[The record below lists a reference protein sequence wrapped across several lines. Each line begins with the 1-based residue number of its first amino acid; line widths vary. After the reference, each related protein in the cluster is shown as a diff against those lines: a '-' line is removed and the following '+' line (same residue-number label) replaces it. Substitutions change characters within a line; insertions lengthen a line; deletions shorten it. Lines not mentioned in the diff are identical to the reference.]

1 MKPKKRTF
9 SICLGLTIFTLISL
23 NSLSLATAVKPDQPH
38 MQTALDALQVAQT
51 ELAAATPNK
60 AGHRAKALEYVK
72 GAIAE
77 VKLGINAAG
86 GNAGLFRDAPGT
98 TTSAAVGD
106 QPHME
111 AALKSLVTA
120 RTELMNAEHNKGGHR
135 AKALE
140 LVNKAIQETNLGMQ
154 EAR

>member
-1 MKPKKRTF
+1 MKLKKRTF
-9 SICLGLTIFTLISL
+9 SICLGLTIFTMISL
-23 NSLSLATAVKPDQPH
+23 NSLSLATPVKPDQPH

-72 GAIAE
+72 AAIAE
-77 VKLGINAAG
+77 VKLGLNAAG

-98 TTSAAVGD
+98 TSAAAGD

-135 AKALE
+135 AKALD
-140 LVNKAIQETNLGMQ
+140 LVNKAIQETNLGIQ

>member
-1 MKPKKRTF
+1 MKLKKRTF
-9 SICLGLTIFTLISL
+9 SICLGLTTFTLISL

-98 TTSAAVGD
+98 TTAAGD

-135 AKALE
+135 AKALD